1 MSLSFTGV
9 SPTLKT
15 FVFSLFLLLVF
26 SGCARRNNSQAEFG
40 SNAAGP
46 LVEYTE
52 SFFSPLENGTILYQH
67 QFIYHPD
74 GRIAADK
81 FNYYSKGQLVST
93 TDLTYQ
99 YDEAGR
105 LVARTSPKS
114 QYKYFYNPQGKV
126 SRYEAHFLMGNKW
139 QLLEETSLTEKIS
152 GDRKTLHLVFS
163 KKKAGESELRVHQE
177 MKYQLDGSGELTEVQ
192 TYSPADKEVKPAFAF
207 TYDKHPNPLQNT
219 FMARLF
225 YEDLENSGSFNIRT
239 RRSTGSSQTFKYTY
253 NASGYPVKAEDER
266 GKTKIFRYQNDQ

>member
-1 MSLSFTGV
+1 MSFSITRLSLPV
-9 SPTLKT
+9 KT
-15 FVFSLFLLLVF
+15 FVFLLFLLLGF
-26 SGCARRNNSQAEFG
+26 AGCARRNNSQAEFG

-52 SFFSPLENGTILYQH
+52 SFFSPLENGTVLYKH
-67 QFIYHPD
+67 QFTYHPD

-93 TDLTYQ
+93 TDWTYQ

-105 LVARTSPKS
+105 LVARTSSKN
-114 QYKYFYNPQGKV
+114 QFKYFYSPQGQV
-126 SRYEAHFLMGNKW
+126 SRYEAHFLTAKKW

-163 KKKAGESELRVHQE
+163 KKKSGESELKVHQE
-177 MKYQLDGSGELTEVQ
+177 MEYKLDESGKLSEVQ
-192 TYSPADKEVKPAFAF
+192 AYSPHDKKIIPTYAF
-207 TYDKHPNPLQNT
+207 TYDGHPNPLKNT

-225 YEDLENSGSFNIRT
+225 YEDLENSGSSNIRS
-239 RRSTGSSQTFKYTY
+239 RRSTGGSQTYKYTY

-266 GKTKIFRYQNDQ
+266 GKTKTFRYQHDQ